1 MALTFSTIKT
11 KLETDGYVII
21 PNILNE
27 SEIEIALD
35 YFRDWLK
42 SLNSDY
48 EWMNPHGIFKFHQV
62 GHQRHAWYLR
72 TRPAI
77 QDVFRFLWETDDIV
91 SSFDGS
97 CYIPKSLSK
106 RDTVWTHTDQ
116 APASEGLKCYQ
127 SFVSLTD
134 NKERTLTVYKGS
146 HLLHQRYFKE
156 RGITSTKNWHKIDKD
171 YLDTIQNTRE
181 VLHVP
186 RGALVL
192 WDSRTFHQNQYGCP
206 GSEERIVQYICFLP
220 QNNSGNSESIKN
232 KRKKYFAERRTTS
245 HWPYP
250 IAVNGLQPQTYG
262 DKTKEIDYSL
272 LPPIDLSDMMNDIEA
287 IL

>member
-1 MALTFSTIKT
+1 MLTYDAIQK
-11 KLETDGYVII
+11 KLDTDGYVII
-21 PNILNE
+21 PNILNKN
-27 SEIEIALD
+27 EIQIATD
-35 YFRDWLK
+35 YFRNWLK
-42 SLNSDY
+42 SLNSNY
-48 EWMNPHGIFKFHQV
+48 EWMNPHGIFKFHQA

-77 QDVFRFLWETDDIV
+77 QDVFRFLWNTDDIV

-134 NKERTLTVYKGS
+134 NKERTLIVYKGS
-146 HLLHQRYFKE
+146 HLLHKQYFKE
-156 RGITSTKNWHKIDKD
+156 RGITSTKNWYKIDKD
-171 YLDTIQNTRE
+171 YLNTIQNTRE

-186 RGALVL
+186 CGALVL
-192 WDSRTFHQNQYGCP
+192 WDSRTFHQNQYGSP

-220 QNNSGNSESIKN
+220 QNNSGNNESIKN
-232 KRKKYFAERRTTS
+232 KRKKYFNEKRTTS

-250 IAVNGLQPQTYG
+250 ISVNGMQPQTYG
-262 DKTKEIDYSL
+262 DKTKEINYSL
-272 LPPIDLSDMMNDIEA
+272 LKPINLSDMMNDIEP